1 MRHPA
6 TGRRAGAALGLPITE
21 RSRAKYSGSGAY
33 LVVTTVAPLVRAL
46 QPPSGWP
53 PPRSG
58 LPLAELAAPGWA
70 PASRSAGPWAGKP
83 SAIPA
88 MPQMGTSGGAF
99 SRSGRTG
106 GTSGRS
112 YAAQCSRGTAAC
124 GPRVAGG
131 VADLGI
137 TGLVLQESPVLIGD
151 HGAFGDP
158 RGDRQGGNAD
168 AGTVEGA
175 AEPAD
180 GSGRIRRGRGRR
192 NVVVG
197 VAMLVEDQPGN
208 A

>member
-1 MRHPA
+1 MGRETVSHPC
-6 TGRRAGAALGLPITE
+6 
-21 RSRAKYSGSGAY
+21 Y
-33 LVVTTVAPLVRAL
+33 
-46 QPPSGWP
+46 
-53 PPRSG
+53 
-58 LPLAELAAPGWA
+58 
-70 PASRSAGPWAGKP
+70 ASNGHIWWCLLTIGPYRWNIGP
-83 SAIPA
+83 VL
-88 MPQMGTSGGAF
+88 
-99 SRSGRTG
+99 
-106 GTSGRS
+106 
-112 YAAQCSRGTAAC
+112 C
-124 GPRVAGG
+124 GPMFQRYGGVRPAGG
-131 VADLGI
+131 GRVADLGI

>member
-6 TGRRAGAALGLPITE
+6 TGRRARAALGLPITE

-106 GTSGRS
+106 GTLPVL
-112 YAAQCSRGTAAC
+112 C
-124 GPRVAGG
+124 GPMFQRYGGVRPAGG
-131 VADLGI
+131 GRVADLGI